1 MTPRVLLVVAM
12 LIVWFVVPGQSQDT
26 PPLFTPGRTYSV
38 AWDCLP
44 TFTAVLAS
52 QATGQPVD
60 ACYVEQLTV
69 QAVRKDGWLHVRDE
83 TGAGWFVNPQRAIG
97 FKSADVPIVAAR

>member
-1 MTPRVLLVVAM
+1 MTLRALLVVA
-12 LIVWFVVPGQSQDT
+12 LLFVLVVPGQSQDT
-26 PPLFTPGRTYSV
+26 PPLFTAGRTYTV

-44 TFTAVLAS
+44 TFTAALAS

>member
-1 MTPRVLLVVAM
+1 MTLRALLVVA
-12 LIVWFVVPGQSQDT
+12 LLFVLVVPGQSQDT
-26 PPLFTPGRTYSV
+26 PPLFTAGRTYSV

-44 TFTAVLAS
+44 TFTAALAS

-83 TGAGWFVNPQRAIG
+83 TGAGWLVNPQRMMG